1 MRLLGKPLIMNEMP
15 PMPPVDDKLSE
26 MLEAMRALPGPRVG
40 APAMAAHACAA
51 WLPQAEILPHFAL
64 RDLLPALPDVLLL
77 HKGLLHHLDRHV
89 LANAIARLRVA
100 AANEVYVLLAKQAP
114 PAPPAAMAHIGPLLE
129 AARARALPAA
139 APEPGLAVIISAHGC
154 GNIGDD
160 AVTLAA
166 GEIARRAGMTRWRA
180 LGPGALAADID
191 AAELVIV
198 GGGGIFY
205 DISFRNA
212 PEVENIA
219 NYTAPLRYA
228 REMGKAT
235 AILGIGTQSI
245 ATPPGQAAFARA
257 LRDADVISARDPV
270 DVAVLEGLAPEQPV
284 RLSADLAFA
293 LGALDPD
300 PPAPIP
306 LPERPLAIIAF
317 GAFTETVLPADGRT
331 LEDCVAALVR
341 HLATTHEVLL
351 ALHSDDDAPFY
362 ARVADITGARVQ
374 RLVEIGTRATL
385 ALYGSARLVIA
396 SRFHGVIFA
405 ALAGC
410 AIVPVCKPD
419 TKIGYLMRHGL
430 PSLTAAETLSLD
442 LAQYTPAALVARAR
456 VAAPAEV
463 ARQARAAMAN
473 VALLAGMLAARKAG

>member
-1 MRLLGKPLIMNEMP
+1 MQLLGKSLNILDLAAH
-15 PMPPVDDKLSE
+15 PPVDDKLTE
-26 MLEAMRALPGPRVG
+26 MLAVLRLLPGKRFGV
-40 APAMAAHACAA
+40 PAMAAHACATL
-51 WLPQAEILPHFAL
+51 LPQAEILPHFAL

-89 LANAIARLRVA
+89 IANAIARLSVA
-100 AANEVYVLLAKQAP
+100 AANEVYVILARNAP
-114 PAPPAAMAHIGPLLE
+114 PAPPEAMDHVGPLLE
-129 AARARALPAA
+129 AARARALPPSL
-139 APEPGLAVIISAHGC
+139 PEPGLAVIVSAFGC

-160 AVTLAA
+160 AVSLAA
-166 GEIARRAGMTRWRA
+166 GEIALRAGMTRWRA
-180 LGPGALAADID
+180 LGPGARAADIN

-205 DISFRNA
+205 DISFRDA

-219 NYTAPLRYA
+219 NYTAPLRYG

-257 LRDADVISARDPV
+257 MRDADVITARDPV
-270 DVAVLEGLAPEQPV
+270 DVAVLEGLAPERPV

-293 LGALDPD
+293 LAALDPD

-306 LPERPLAIIAF
+306 LAERPLAIIAF
-317 GAFTETVLPADGRT
+317 GAFTGFNLPADGRT
-331 LEDCVAALVR
+331 MEDCVAALVR
-341 HLATTHEVLL
+341 HLAATHEVLL
-351 ALHSDDDAPFY
+351 ALHSDDDAVFY
-362 ARVADITGARVQ
+362 ARVAAMTGARVQ
-374 RLVEIGTRATL
+374 RLVDIGTRATL

-419 TKIGYLMRHGL
+419 TKIGYLTRHGL
-430 PSLTAAETLSLD
+430 PSLAEAEILSLD
-442 LAQYTPAALVARAR
+442 LADFTPAALVARAR
-456 VAAPAEV
+456 VAAPGEV
-463 ARQARAAMAN
+463 AGQAHTAMAN
-473 VALLAGMLAARKAG
+473 VELLAGMLAARRAG

>member
-1 MRLLGKPLIMNEMP
+1 MQLSEHASHPA
-15 PMPPVDDKLSE
+15 VDDKLAT
-26 MLEAMRALPGPRVG
+26 MLEAMRGLPGRQVG
-40 APAMAAHACAA
+40 VPAMAAHVCATM
-51 WLPQAEILPHFAL
+51 LPHAEILPHFAL

-89 LANAIARLRVA
+89 LANAIARLPVA

-114 PAPPAAMAHIGPLLE
+114 PAPPGALAHLGPLLDS
-129 AARARALPAA
+129 ARNRTLLPAA
-139 APEPGLAVIISAHGC
+139 SEPGLAVIVSAHGC

-160 AVTLAA
+160 AVTVAA
-166 GEIARRAGMTRWRA
+166 GEIALRAGMTRWRA
-180 LGPGALAADID
+180 LGPGALAAEID

-205 DISFRNA
+205 DISFRDA
-212 PEVENIA
+212 PEVENVA
-219 NYTAPLRYA
+219 NYTAPLRYG

-235 AILGIGTQSI
+235 AVLGVGTQSI
-245 ATPPGQAAFARA
+245 ATPLGQAAFARA
-257 LRDADVISARDPV
+257 LHDADVITARDPM
-270 DVAVLEGLAPEQPV
+270 DVAVLEGLAPERPV

-293 LGALDPD
+293 LAALDPD
-300 PPAPIP
+300 PPSPIP
-306 LPERPLAIIAF
+306 LAERPLAIIAF
-317 GAFTETVLPADGRT
+317 GAFTETTLPADGRT
-331 LEDCVAALVR
+331 LEDCVASLVR

-362 ARVADITGARVQ
+362 ARVAEITGARVQ
-374 RLVEIGTRATL
+374 RLVDIGTRATL

-430 PSLTAAETLSLD
+430 PSLADAETLSLD
-442 LAQYTPAALVARAR
+442 FANFTPGELVARAR

-473 VALLAGMLAARKAG
+473 VELLAGMLAARRAG

>member
-1 MRLLGKPLIMNEMP
+1 MQLLGKPLILHNAASAAE
-15 PMPPVDDKLSE
+15 VDNKLAE
-26 MLEAMRALPGPRVG
+26 MLKVMRGLRG
-40 APAMAAHACAA
+40 AQIGVPAMAAHACAVL
-51 WLPQAEILPHFAL
+51 LPDAEILPHFAL

-89 LANAIARLRVA
+89 LANAIARLSVA
-100 AANEVYVLLAKQAP
+100 AANEVYVLLAKQVPVTPPEALAHLGPMLAGARDRTLLAP
-114 PAPPAAMAHIGPLLE
+114 PT
-129 AARARALPAA
+129 
-139 APEPGLAVIISAHGC
+139 EPGLAVIISAYGC

-160 AVTLAA
+160 AVTIAA

-205 DISFRNA
+205 DISFRDA

-235 AILGIGTQSI
+235 AILGIGTQSV
-245 ATPPGQAAFARA
+245 ATPLGRAAFARA
-257 LRDADVISARDPV
+257 MRDADVITVRDPM

-293 LGALDPD
+293 LAALDPD
-300 PPAPIP
+300 PPEPIP
-306 LPERPLAIIAF
+306 LAERPLAIIAF
-317 GAFTETVLPADGRT
+317 GAFTETTPPADGRT

-374 RLVEIGTRATL
+374 RLVDIGTRATL

-405 ALAGC
+405 ALAGA

-430 PSLTAAETLSLD
+430 PSLTEAEVLSLD
-442 LAQYTPAALVARAR
+442 LADFTPAALVARAR

-473 VALLAGMLAARKAG
+473 VELLATMLAARRDG